1 MKRRG
6 DGVSRRGE
14 GRDQRRLEWI
24 KFRDLLQNNR
34 LGFVY
39 TVRQSLVRN
48 VNVIYPRST
57 SKEYTR
63 ARSEMSVPSR
73 IEMEFGNVGF

>member
-1 MKRRG
+1 MERRG

-14 GRDQRRLEWI
+14 GRDQRCLEWI

-39 TVRQSLVRN
+39 TVRQSLIKN
-48 VNVIYPRST
+48 VNVIYPRSAN
-57 SKEYTR
+57 KEFTR
-63 ARSEMSVPSR
+63 ALSEMSVHSR
-73 IEMEFGNVGF
+73 IEMEFENVGF